1 LLYNG
6 FTAKIGEVVSTIP
19 SEQIT
24 PAILEFAE
32 ADQNSLAIGF
42 NVETVQVPLLYAE
55 FGISGLHCAVNS

>member
-1 LLYNG
+1 VKSFRQYP
-6 FTAKIGEVVSTIP
+6 VSK
-19 SEQIT
+19 SHQQI
-24 PAILEFAE
+24 LGFAE